1 MPFSFTISIPT
12 SERDDFV
19 KELMDPH
26 GDPSSRAKMIAM
38 EALAQARA
46 ERAIDDILDDEFMGT
61 ASKRYPNGRRR
72 TSAKRKRNGLHST
85 KKVKPVSP
93 SRKIV

>member
-1 MPFSFTISIPT
+1 MPISFTISIPT

-19 KELMDPH
+19 KDLMDPH
-26 GDPSSRAKMIAM
+26 GDPSGRAKMIAR

-61 ASKRYPNGRRR
+61 ACKKYPNGLPRP
-72 TSAKRKRNGLHST
+72 SAKRKRNGLHST
-85 KKVKPVSP
+85 KVKHRVSP
-93 SRKIV
+93 SS